1 MILAVHSDT
10 SYCLCETKARF
21 RAGGHFFL
29 SEDDPSPR
37 NNDAILT
44 LAQII
49 KTVMS
54 SAAEAKLGAL
64 YINAGKLYHNNIFST
79 SWDIHNHPFPYKSTT
94 PQL

>member
-1 MILAVHSDT
+1 
-10 SYCLCETKARF
+10 
-21 RAGGHFFL
+21 
-29 SEDDPSPR
+29 
-37 NNDAILT
+37 
-44 LAQII
+44 
-49 KTVMS
+49 MS